1 MQNNTDVKTK
11 GEIVRR
17 TGQKEGLV
25 QTLREIWAYRQ
36 MIVSFVRRDLR
47 GRYKGSVL
55 GFLWTFINPL
65 LQLLVYTIVF
75 SAILNSTIEDYY
87 LHLFVA
93 LIPWIFFSSSVLG
106 GSVSILAQKDMV
118 KKIYFPREV
127 LPIFTVTSNFINML
141 LCFIVVIAVVLF
153 SGRIPH
159 SLGLLCLV
167 PVFAVEYILA
177 LGMALFVSAV
187 TVYLRDMEHILGIIM
202 MAWQYLTPVLYNI
215 DSINDKMIRFVF
227 SLNPMSSII
236 TAYRDILYWCKIPDA
251 STMMSLLWAFI
262 LGSVVLVVGWFTFS
276 RLKRRFAEEL

>member
-159 SLGLLCLV
+159 PLGLLCLV